1 MHALDALL
9 AREQFG
15 IKLGLAPMRAVCAA
29 LDHPERRY
37 RIVHVAGTNGK
48 GSVTAMVAHALALA
62 GHRTGRYTS
71 PHIVDLTERF
81 AIDDEAVSHETLERA
96 AGRVLEVE
104 GRERE
109 AGRITA
115 PMTFFELCTAIG
127 FVLFADA
134 GCDIAVIEVGLGG
147 RFDATNVVEPVVAA
161 ITNIAM
167 DHTAHLGTTLEAIA
181 FEKAG
186 IVKPGV
192 PLVLGAMPAAARAT
206 IVAVAGGAASP
217 IIDAAQ
223 RVQVIAEGLDA
234 TGRTPAHVTSSLA
247 DYGALTL
254 GLRGAHQQLN
264 ASVAVAVLETL
275 QALGVPV
282 GRLAT
287 RGGLVETRWP
297 GRLEMYAV
305 APGAQV
311 LLDAAHNADGAR
323 ALAAHLATIGW
334 NDVTCVFGVMRDKD
348 AGEMIAALSP
358 HVATF
363 VVTQASTPRARA
375 AADLAEVVA
384 RLTGA
389 QTLVAPLAADA
400 LDRALDGAS
409 RIVVCGSIFLLGDLV
424 RPLAVRGGIPV

>member
-15 IKLGLAPMRAVCAA
+15 IKLGLAPMRALCAA
-29 LDHPERRY
+29 LGHPELRY
-37 RIVHVAGTNGK
+37 HVVHIAGTNGK
-48 GSVTAMVAHALALA
+48 GSVTAMVAHALTLA

-71 PHIVDLTERF
+71 PHLVDLTERF
-81 AIDDEAVSHETLERA
+81 AIDDDAVRRETLEHA
-96 AGRVLEVE
+96 AAHVLEVE
-104 GRERE
+104 GHERE

-147 RFDATNVVEPVVAA
+147 RFDATNIVSPAVAA

-186 IVKPGV
+186 IIKPGI
-192 PLVLGAMPAAARAT
+192 PLVLGAMPAVARAT
-206 IVAVAGGAASP
+206 IVAAADAAASP
-217 IIDAAQ
+217 LIDATQ
-223 RVQVIAEGLDA
+223 RVQVTAGGLDA
-234 TGRTPAHVTSSLA
+234 RGRTPAHVTSPLA
-247 DYGALTL
+247 DYGVLTL
-254 GLRGAHQQLN
+254 GLRGAHQRSN

-275 QALGVPV
+275 QSLGIAV
-282 GRLAT
+282 GGDPI
-287 RGGLVETRWP
+287 RGGLTETRWP
-297 GRLEMYAV
+297 GRLEMYTV
-305 APGAQV
+305 PTGAQV
-311 LLDAAHNADGAR
+311 MLDAAHNADGAR
-323 ALAAHLATIGW
+323 ALAAHLAAIGW

-348 AGEMIAALSP
+348 AGEMIEAVAP

-375 AADLAEVVA
+375 AGELAEVVE

-389 QTLVAPLAADA
+389 PTIVVPGAAAA

-424 RPLAVRGGIPV
+424 RPLAGRGAIPV